1 MVKFAVIL
9 NTFPLPAF
17 TDSIA
22 SRLNAAGQEV
32 LDAQANHPDKTPA
45 QLYRMEPM
53 PVDLLTAHQAVDRIC
68 RACPRFQAWG
78 QAAE

>member
-53 PVDLLTAHQAVDRIC
+53 PVDLLTAHQAVDRIY
-68 RACPRFQAWG
+68 RACPRF
-78 QAAE
+78 